1 MRERKPDR
9 YEAKVYWEHPE
20 DAAITEWLESITD
33 DLGLSESEAIR
44 FALRQQAQA
53 HQATPTDSDHQ

>member
-1 MRERKPDR
+1 MRERKPGR
-9 YEAKVYWEHPE
+9 YEAKVYWE

>member
-1 MRERKPDR
+1 MRERKPGR
-9 YEAKVYWEHPE
+9 FEAKVYWE

-33 DLGLSESEAIR
+33 DLDLSESEAIR

-53 HQATPTDSDHQ
+53 HQATPEE